1 MDIPSTRMIKLIAQ
15 VLAAEGNCHAF
26 VESGTYM
33 GVTTRWGA
41 KNFRAVFTIER
52 YEPLFKAYSPELAAL
67 PNVTPLLGDSSDWLP
82 VIAQGLEEFSALYW
96 LDAHWSGAGT
106 GGEDNECPLLAELA
120 PLAKRPQDIILI
132 DDARLFLCAPPL
144 PHKPGAWP
152 TIAQVIQALGP
163 GRHVQIVE
171 DVIVAVPDEPRF
183 VNLLTHHA
191 QVQSTYQWQQR
202 EAAHA
207 KAQSLLTA

>member
-52 YEPLFKAYSPELAAL
+52 YEPLYKAYSPELAAL

-82 VIAQGLEEFSALYW
+82 VIARGLEEFSALYW